1 LDPGGLGC
9 KPAGTGFK
17 KLGVK
22 ESVMGYEEEPA
33 YRQFEG
39 ACRECGKTFIY
50 YNSVKRHPEH
60 EVCRDCELK
69 EEPEVVR

>member
-1 LDPGGLGC
+1 
-9 KPAGTGFK
+9 
-17 KLGVK
+17 
-22 ESVMGYEEEPA
+22 MGYEEEPA